1 MVDGTGLEN
10 RHTRKGIGGSNPS
23 LSARVPVR
31 SSIFSTLEILTSR
44 LSVPDSEQNS
54 LVAVAIASMVYLLFA
69 PARECGRFA
78 FGSARP
84 LANADHQMLKTGTGR
99 LLPVYHLCRL
109 FAKNVI
115 DEVFD
120 GSRGGT
126 SVSP

>member
-1 MVDGTGLEN
+1 
-10 RHTRKGIGGSNPS
+10 
-23 LSARVPVR
+23 
-31 SSIFSTLEILTSR
+31 
-44 LSVPDSEQNS
+44 
-54 LVAVAIASMVYLLFA
+54 MVYLLFA
-69 PARECGRFA
+69 PARECGGFA

-120 GSRGGT
+120 GSRGRLRL
-126 SVSP
+126 SFDALYDAAVDPRIRPIS